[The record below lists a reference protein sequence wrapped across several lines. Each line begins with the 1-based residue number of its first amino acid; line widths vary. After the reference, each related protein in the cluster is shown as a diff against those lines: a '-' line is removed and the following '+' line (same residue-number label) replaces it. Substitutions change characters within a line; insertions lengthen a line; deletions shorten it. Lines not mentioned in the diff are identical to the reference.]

1 MLANQGRLQPFF
13 DQPLARPGNRGDTG
27 LKRRCNLA
35 VAPAFTTVRGIGF
48 QQNARLQ
55 QLLCRMFPA
64 MDKRVELLPLRIAEG
79 HNVFLDCAFFAA
91 HVSAPSLVT
100 QTSIQ
105 TTLTESMTT
114 ATSGLCRRGGEA
126 RRRMDLQ
133 LTVGGMSIVAFEKLE
148 SGADRE

>member
-114 ATSGLCRRGGEA
+114 ATSTLGA
-126 RRRMDLQ
+126 W
-133 LTVGGMSIVAFEKLE
+133 MSVSILVVDDESDVALLF
-148 SGADRE
+148 RQ